1 MKNLIKLLIS
11 VLVLSSTV
19 YAEEIT
25 FSNIFPPGGST
36 DIVITAL
43 SENLEKQG
51 ETVNRQYFKSCY
63 DAIQYMNSN
72 SKNNLIILDYDNM
85 LFGNLNKGARC
96 PPQVDYKNKIS
107 IYSSVYEFSFGL
119 VSLPGFAGTS
129 YSKLKELSTTGN
141 KIRIG
146 YTVGPYAT
154 YMIKSFT
161 ARNPGINFVL
171 LPYPGTGA
179 LRPAY
184 LARDF
189 DLYYG
194 SGLTKEII
202 ERGGTLIAVTKRNTD
217 VTFMGD
223 LAEPEFI
230 KNEFPEHQT
239 GVMLVTSNL
248 SSASQ
253 AKIASALKST
263 EVAAAIK
270 KIDASPTGIAHGV
283 SASETL
289 KRVIDFEKKLEQ
301 ISK

>member
-1 MKNLIKLLIS
+1 MKNLIKLLMCLVIS
-11 VLVLSSTV
+11 SVAN
-19 YAEEIT
+19 AEEIT
-25 FSNIFPPGGST
+25 FSNIYPPGGST
-36 DIVITAL
+36 DIVVTAI
-43 SENLEKQG
+43 SDNLEKQG

-72 SKNNLIILDYDNM
+72 PKNNLIILDYEDM
-85 LFGNLNKGARC
+85 VFGNLNKGAKC

-107 IYSSVYEFSFGL
+107 IYSSVYEFSYGL
-119 VSLPGFAGTS
+119 VSVPGFTGTS
-129 YSKLKELSTTGN
+129 YPKLKELSSAGT

-146 YTVGPYAT
+146 YSVGPYNT
-154 YMIKSFT
+154 YMVKLFAS
-161 ARNPGINFVL
+161 RNPSINFVL
-171 LPYPGTGA
+171 LPYAGTGA

-184 LARDF
+184 LAKDF

-194 SGLTKEII
+194 SGLKKEMI
-202 ERGGTLIAVTKRNTD
+202 ERGGVLIASAKRNIG

-248 SSASQ
+248 SSTSQ
-253 AKIASALKST
+253 DKIASALKSI
-263 EVAAAIK
+263 EAVNALK
-270 KIDASPTGIAHGV
+270 KIDATATGIAYGV
-283 SASETL
+283 SANETL